1 MHPWEVVDLRTQ
13 EVPQSVSIGLRIH
26 VYTEEQ
32 LRALITNLPEG
43 TTPRLK
49 GDIIPFVRVQLEIGN
64 IPVVLQIKQC
74 AHPRCNR
81 LFLSAGPNHR
91 KCHHTHKSP
100 IDKLY

>member
-13 EVPQSVSIGLRIH
+13 EVPQLISVGLRFHI
-26 VYTEEQ
+26 YAREQ
-32 LRALITNLPEG
+32 LQKLINDLPEG
-43 TTPRLK
+43 TTQKQK

-64 IPVVLQIKQC
+64 LPVLLKIKECTQI
-74 AHPRCNR
+74 RCNR

-91 KCHHTHKSP
+91 KCHHEHKCP